1 MSQKL
6 IPQELARGHS
16 QRNCKGVLMINSV
29 IEVVNLEPLLVEEE
43 DVGGLMELLVNMLYL

>member
-6 IPQELARGHS
+6 IPQELVKGHS
-16 QRNCKGVLMINSV
+16 QLNYKEVLMINSV
-29 IEVVNLEPLLVEEE
+29 IEVVNLEPLLVEGE